1 METVSAMYSEALKI
15 GVVVK
20 DTLEQHALARIV
32 EFMGH
37 EVTGVGDSD
46 VVMISGDDDD
56 VRLPPDVPVVSVGET
71 ESVAR
76 NVVAS
81 VHPMRFHNLQTA
93 LHEVRTILDDGDLD
107 TPVRRVLARL
117 LGSSGAIRRV
127 RDQLEKVVNR
137 VEPVLLT
144 GEAGTGKEFVARTL
158 HAASDRGNGPFVP
171 LNCGTIQ
178 AELLESE
185 LFGHERG
192 AFIGALS
199 GKPGRIELAS
209 GGTLFL
215 EDVGALD
222 YKLQLKLLR
231 VLQSG
236 RVARMGTEQ
245 ARVVDARVI
254 VADRGELE
262 ARMHSGEF
270 REDLYYH
277 LAVFPIEIPPLRER
291 VEDLSMLVDA
301 IAADIEKEQRLV
313 LTLSVDVL
321 DVIRR
326 YPWPGNL
333 RELRNFLQRMAIQSR
348 NDVITTRDLPARIR
362 ELRMPDEA
370 PVAVQEVTLADVP
383 ESVRLPVNGL
393 DLKDY
398 LARLERSLIEQALD
412 DADAVVARAADRLHI
427 RRTTLVEK
435 MRKYGITR

>member
-1 METVSAMYSEALKI
+1 MYSEALKI